1 MKPFK
6 WLVPIDGSELSIEA
20 LAHALTLARSGLST
34 EVVLVN
40 VQEPATVY
48 EMVTLHDRDAL
59 ERVAQATGADVLA
72 PALELARAAQVPAT
86 PRVLVGD
93 PVPMLLE
100 ALEAEGCQAIIM
112 GSQGKGLV
120 SQTLLGSVS
129 QALLAKSPVPITFVT
144 PGPEAG

>member
-20 LAHALTLARSGLST
+20 LAHALSLARSGLST

-59 ERVAQATGADVLA
+59 EHVAQAAGADVLA
-72 PALELARAAQVPAT
+72 PALALAHAAQVPAT

-112 GSQGKGLV
+112 GSHGKGLA
-120 SQTLLGSVS
+120 SQSLLGSIS
-129 QALLAKSPVPITFVT
+129 HALLSQSPVPVTFVT
-144 PGPEAG
+144 PGP